1 VILTVSQSWRVRLK
15 VLPLLQVFYFRQM
28 PLIKDVKVIDMLDVV
43 CHCLDDQV
51 IEVRE
56 MAASTL
62 TGILRVSPRR
72 SVLTLRDRFVRLL
85 QHKTLPERTS
95 PSWGVAVRQRHA
107 AILGCCALVD
117 AHPFTVER
125 WLPPL
130 LTGVI
135 AEHTYD
141 PLPIS
146 ATVRRCASNFKK
158 THQDT
163 WHEDKLRFSE
173 EQMIALS
180 TLLTGSSYY
189 A

>member
-1 VILTVSQSWRVRLK
+1 
-15 VLPLLQVFYFRQM
+15 M
-28 PLIKDVKVIDMLDVV
+28 PLIRDLKVIELLDVV
-43 CHCLDDQV
+43 CHCLDDDV

-62 TGILRVSPRR
+62 TGILRLSPRR
-72 SVLTLRDRFVRLL
+72 SVLTLKDRFVRLIAAA
-85 QHKTLPERTS
+85 HLPMDRKS
-95 PSWGVAVRQRHA
+95 VAFGLAVKQRHA
-107 AILGCCALVD
+107 AILGACALVD
-117 AHPFTVER
+117 AFPHTVER
-125 WLPPL
+125 WMPGL

-146 ATVRRCASNFKK
+146 SAVRKCASSFRR

-163 WHEDKLRFSE
+163 WHEDKRRFSD
-173 EQMIALS
+173 EQLAALS

>member
-1 VILTVSQSWRVRLK
+1 
-15 VLPLLQVFYFRQM
+15 M
-28 PLIKDVKVIDMLDVV
+28 PLIRDVKVIELLDVV
-43 CHCLDDQV
+43 CHCLDDDV

-56 MAASTL
+56 MAATTL
-62 TGILRVSPRR
+62 TGILRLSPRR
-72 SVLTLRDRFVRLL
+72 SILTLKDRFVRLI
-85 QHKTLPERTS
+85 QAKSLPDRKS
-95 PSWGVAVRQRHA
+95 PVWNSVVRQRHA

-117 AHPFTVER
+117 SYPYTVER
-125 WLPPL
+125 WMPEL

-141 PLPIS
+141 PIPIS
-146 ATVRRCASNFKK
+146 STVRKCARNFKK

-173 EQMIALS
+173 EQMVALS